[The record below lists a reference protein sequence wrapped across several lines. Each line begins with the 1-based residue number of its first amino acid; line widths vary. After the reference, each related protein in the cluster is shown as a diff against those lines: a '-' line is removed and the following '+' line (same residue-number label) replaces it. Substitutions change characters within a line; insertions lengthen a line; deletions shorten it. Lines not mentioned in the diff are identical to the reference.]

1 MSEHSFE
8 NAPDMGR
15 DFDQSHDGSYE
26 MPLEHDAARWEP
38 TEEPEIERPS
48 EKHLEMHFTPGG
60 SLEQE
65 VHTELDEAARGRIAD
80 AQRQK
85 NASHDLE
92 DEKELNFS
100 SDFEEARRNDRGWD
114 PDSRGE
120 YEQLSSQRDDRYDQD
135 PFETGKRFERESE
148 QEHGRDDWGR

>member
-15 DFDQSHDGSYE
+15 DFRQSHDGSYE

-38 TEEPEIERPS
+38 TEELEIDRPS

-65 VHTELDEAARGRIAD
+65 VHTELDEAARMRIAD
-80 AQRQK
+80 AQRLH
-85 NASHDLE
+85 NGSHSLE

-100 SDFEEARRNDRGWD
+100 GDFDKARRNDHGWD
-114 PDSRGE
+114 PDSRRE
-120 YEQLSSQRDDRYDQD
+120 YEELSSDQCDRYDQD
-135 PFETGKRFERESE
+135 PFETGRRFEREVERE
-148 QEHGRDDWGR
+148 QGRDAWDR